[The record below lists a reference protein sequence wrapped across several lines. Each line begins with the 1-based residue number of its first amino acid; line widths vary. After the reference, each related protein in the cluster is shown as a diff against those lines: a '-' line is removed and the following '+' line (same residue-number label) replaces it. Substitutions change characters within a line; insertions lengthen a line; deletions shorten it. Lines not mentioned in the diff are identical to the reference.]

1 MFSLL
6 GGTTQWSL
14 PILEILQ
21 QIYGLNHI
29 MWFNKSDCEHN
40 PPKQEHVSL
49 ENVHMFGLESIEQI
63 RYVPIACVKL
73 WM

>member
-1 MFSLL
+1 MKSSDTRNLAANLWF
-6 GGTTQWSL
+6 
-14 PILEILQ
+14 
-21 QIYGLNHI
+21 NHI

-73 WM
+73 